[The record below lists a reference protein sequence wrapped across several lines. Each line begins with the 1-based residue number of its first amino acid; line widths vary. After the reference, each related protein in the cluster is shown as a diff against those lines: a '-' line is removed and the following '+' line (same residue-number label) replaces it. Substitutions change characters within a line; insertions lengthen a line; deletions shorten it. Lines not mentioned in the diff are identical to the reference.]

1 MTGAARFTLPP
12 LIMPQRLRC
21 GKEPESAGTGEAG
34 RGSHLLLEQEQ
45 LVTPERC
52 LLAPKWGCH
61 VEKGE
66 AKRVGVKAKTKAKGK
81 AVQSLKRNAL
91 RAPVTSSAHAFLQL
105 CCHHCKTSSVKDT
118 A

>member
-1 MTGAARFTLPP
+1 MLDSHCHHSS
-12 LIMPQRLRC
+12 RLKDVHC
-21 GKEPESAGTGEAG
+21 GTESESAGTGEAG
-34 RGSHLLLEQEQ
+34 RGSHPLLEQEQ
-45 LVTPERC
+45 LVTPEQC
-52 LLAPKWGCH
+52 LLASKWGCH

-81 AVQSLKRNAL
+81 AVRSLKRNA
-91 RAPVTSSAHAFLQL
+91 PVTSSVHAFLQL